1 MDLINTVEAKYL
13 KKDIPEIFPGDLV
26 EVHTKVREGEKTRI
40 QKFEGTVIA
49 MKNGGTRE
57 SITVRKISYGVG
69 AEKIFPVNSPNIDKI
84 IVKRR
89 HKVRRAK
96 LYYMRDLSGK
106 SARLRE
112 KR

>member
-1 MDLINTVEAKYL
+1 MDLMNTVESKYL
-13 KKDIPEIFPGDLV
+13 KKDIPEIRPGDQV
-26 EVHTKVREGEKTRI
+26 QVHTKVKEGEKTRI
-40 QKFEGTVIA
+40 QIFEGIVIA
-49 MKNGGTRE
+49 MNHGGTRE
-57 SITVRKISYGVG
+57 TITVRKISYGVG

-84 IVKRR
+84 VVKRR

-106 SARLRE
+106 AARLKE